1 MDDLFAIDRQAREQK
16 MDHARRDVLRQQYAP
31 PLLEPLRGEIL
42 VLQKKSLPKSAAGQA
57 ANYTLSLWTR
67 LTLFL
72 KYPELELPNSPCREL
87 HATDCHRKAQLAALG
102 EQRGW
107 PKDAVL
113 FSVVESCHRLGLPIH
128 SYLGDIL
135 PGRANRSIQ
144 SLAGIKPTAYADRQA
159 K

>member
-16 MDHARRDVLRQQYAP
+16 MDHVQRDVLRQQYAP
-31 PLLEPLRGEIL
+31 PLLEPLRGEIR

-72 KYPELELPNSPCREL
+72 KYPELELSNSPCREL

-107 PKDAVL
+107 PKDR
-113 FSVVESCHRLGLPIH
+113 CHLLSRRELP
-128 SYLGDIL
+128 
-135 PGRANRSIQ
+135 PPW
-144 SLAGIKPTAYADRQA
+144 LADPQLSRRHPAGARQ
-159 K
+159 